1 MKKLPTTAEEARAY
15 LALAKK
21 HKHRLRSYAQARV
34 NYLLAHERP
43 LDLRPRLRKR
53 DGLSS

>member
-21 HKHRLRSYAQARV
+21 HKHRLRSYEQARV